1 MRLAFACLALAASL
15 AAAHA
20 AAPQAAPA
28 GERVLVGYYDA
39 RPSCWRGE
47 DGEAKGIFVDILE
60 EVAAREGWDIEFAY
74 RGWDELL
81 EGLESGS
88 IDLVPAIARSES
100 RSSYAAFTEET
111 LFLDWGAVFVGEGG
125 KIRSLLDLG
134 GRRVGALEHDIW
146 FTGPGA
152 LRDLC
157 ASFLVEPDYVFF
169 PDYSSL
175 FRALGSGAID
185 AAAGS
190 NSLGVY
196 WESMEPIA
204 ATPIVYLPLE
214 LRVAGPARGSR
225 GSRLV
230 GAVDRR
236 VRELKADSP
245 GAMRAIIERYAVPE
259 RREYVTPPWLVLAL
273 LVLSA
278 VLALIVLLLL
288 LQAAALRRSHAQAA
302 AALAGLE
309 EAHLGL
315 EASYKEKDLL
325 LHELS
330 HRVKNNFQLILSLI
344 SMAQTGEGGEGDGS
358 LAEIREKIYALS
370 VAEELLHGGGGVD
383 EAAIRAFLERLASRL
398 AELYGARREDLE
410 VSVNLGRRYIDPSA
424 AAPLALALSEL
435 AANACRH
442 GRGADGRASLSIAV
456 ESAPD
461 GSGSVAVTDRGPG
474 LPPGFSLA
482 RDARLGLGLVGA
494 LASQLHG
501 SLEAG
506 PGPGG
511 AGATFAIRLAP
522 EYWLAGGAKPAS
534 GAKPAPQAKPD
545 SGARPEP

>member
-1 MRLAFACLALAASL
+1 MRLSLACLALAFSL
-15 AAAHA
+15 AAPPLAS
-20 AAPQAAPA
+20 AAPAASAAAPA
-28 GERVLVGYYDA
+28 GERILVGYYDA

-47 DGEAKGIFVDILE
+47 DGEAKGIFVDILK
-60 EVAAREGWDIEFAY
+60 EVAVREGWSLEFSY
-74 RGWDELL
+74 QGWDGLL
-81 EGLESGS
+81 EALKSGS
-88 IDLVPAIARSES
+88 VDLVPAIARSEP

-111 LFLDWGAVFVGEGG
+111 IFLDWGAVFVGRSG
-125 KIRSLLDLG
+125 KIRSILDLG
-134 GRRVGALEHDIW
+134 GRRVGALENDIW
-146 FTGPGA
+146 FSGPGA

-236 VRELKADSP
+236 VRELKEETP
-245 GAMRAIIERYAVPE
+245 GALRSVLERYAVPA
-259 RREYVTPPWLVLAL
+259 RREYVTPPWVVPSLLLLA
-273 LVLSA
+273 A
-278 VLALIVLLLL
+278 FLALIVLLLL
-288 LQAAALRRSHAQAA
+288 LQAAALRRSHAEAA

-309 EAHLGL
+309 EAHGSL
-315 EASYKEKDLL
+315 ESSFKEKDLL

-344 SMAQTGEGGEGDGS
+344 SMAQAGEEEERGGS

-383 EAAIRAFLERLASRL
+383 EAAVRAFVERLASRL
-398 AELYGARREDLE
+398 SELYGASREDLE
-410 VSVNLGRRYIDPSA
+410 ISVRLGRPYIDPSA
-424 AAPLALALSEL
+424 ATPLAQALSEL

-442 GRGADGRASLSIAV
+442 GRGEDGRASLSIAI

-461 GSGSVAVTDRGPG
+461 GSGSIVVSDRGPG

-482 RDARLGLGLVGA
+482 RDARLGLGLVSA
-494 LASQLHG
+494 LAAQLRG
-501 SLEAG
+501 RLEAG

-511 AGATFAIRLAP
+511 RGASFAIRLPA
-522 EYWLAGGAKPAS
+522 EYWLAPEARPAPGAKP
-534 GAKPAPQAKPD
+534 
-545 SGARPEP
+545 